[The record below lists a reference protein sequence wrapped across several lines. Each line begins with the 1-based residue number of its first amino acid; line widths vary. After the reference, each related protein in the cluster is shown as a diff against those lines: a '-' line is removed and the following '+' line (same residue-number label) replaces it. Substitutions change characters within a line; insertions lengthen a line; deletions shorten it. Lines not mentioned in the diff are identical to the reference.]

1 MKKLLAFLLFV
12 TIGLFITSC
21 SEDEEKISNQQSAAV
36 EDQSA
41 ADGYFNDASD
51 LSTKAFNAPAAS
63 DISGRTTGGRQI
75 TVTVTGDNRFTGAT
89 VTLVTPD
96 NNVPY
101 NPQGTLT
108 IDFGTGTTDGN
119 GVVRK
124 GKIIVNYKG
133 LRFVINSTVDITF
146 EGYQVNGVNIEGKR
160 SLKNLTNL
168 SATGINFEVKDTAG
182 KITFTDG
189 TFITREATHTHQ
201 WKFGTALA
209 DYQWVVEGTA
219 NGQTR
224 EKQTYIAATTKA
236 LVFKASCVA
245 TKNFIPAEGTL
256 VLTVDLLPIQIDYGT
271 GTCDNVV
278 KITLNGFS
286 KDVTVGS

>member
-1 MKKLLAFLLFV
+1 MKKILSLLLFISLV
-12 TIGLFITSC
+12 LFIYSC
-21 SEDEEKISNQQSAAV
+21 SEDDEKISGQQSAAV

-41 ADGYFNDASD
+41 ADGYFNDAGD
-51 LSTKAFNAPAAS
+51 LSASAFNAPTAA
-63 DISGRTTGGRQI
+63 DISGRTTGGRQV

-101 NPQGTLT
+101 NPQGTIT

-133 LRFVINSTVDITF
+133 LRFVLNSTVDITF
-146 EGYQVNGVNIEGKR
+146 DGYQVNGVKIEGKR
-160 SLKNLTNL
+160 SLKNLSTI
-168 SATGINFEVKDTAG
+168 STAGMSFEVKDTGG
-182 KITFTDG
+182 KITFSDG

-201 WKFGTALA
+201 WKFGTTLA

-236 LVFKASCVA
+236 LVFKANCVA
-245 TKNFIPAEGTL
+245 SKNFIPAEGTL
-256 VLTVDLLPIQIDYGT
+256 LLTVDLVPIQIDYGT

-286 KDVTVGS
+286 KEVTVGS